1 MDFQDLLQDA
11 EQMTAQID
19 KENSGLPRLQRTLN
33 QLFESNKQKLT
44 KTSNYMSAD
53 ANGVNA
59 SILLAAK
66 GIDAPKLT
74 QNIDSLKAPAP
85 MAALSEV
92 DSNYEPVSTID
103 RYFDLDQLK
112 EIDLKSFLKS
122 EKEACLMSV
131 IEETKTK
138 TVQDIEETFS
148 ISEEL
153 EWERQKQK
161 IMQDLL
167 GSFNPELAISHMT
180 TTTTMNPRSATMNT
194 AMQGRTVMTDIEME
208 FSKEI
213 YLYNQNLIAKDQ
225 SDLLTNFLALVQ
237 KLNDKNIE
245 ELWNMFYFMCE
256 MPKSLVAGESR
267 EQTKVQVHFVNQA
280 VNYLEHCFKEL
291 LQSTVNSNLKQ
302 AKIGGA
308 PGTLALVT
316 GYLRLNQSE
325 KYYQNY
331 EETFDDNQPLWP
343 TIYLCLRCGD
353 LEAARAI
360 ALKTKKDDLV
370 GYFEELL
377 RHSTEQDGMR
387 RHLSASNETKLKLEY
402 KSRIKRSN
410 DLYKRAVYSYLCRLG
425 EDEFINQIL
434 DNVDDFLWFKLN
446 SVVFDNA
453 AGGAKDSENLLFTS
467 FQSKLSIDYGE
478 KYFVKNRNPFTYLQ
492 VLLLT
497 AQFELAIEFLLKYD
511 TLVVHG
517 VHMAIALYE
526 RKLLNLNKVANA
538 QLISMGE
545 ANEPKC
551 MRRINIASL
560 IKMYTRKFECTDPRE
575 ALQYYYILR
584 DLQLPKSG
592 PGSLPNRSK
601 RTISYF
607 VQYVTELALETRE
620 FELLFGRLEK
630 NAVRRPGIVDKFIE
644 EHETQGIISLVAED
658 IENKGLVEEAI
669 KLYDLCKEHQRVLEL
684 CNKLISQIV
693 TEINT
698 PNSNRDRLKS
708 MVFSIAMRYKTE
720 ASTGT
725 KAIQPS
731 TMSTFYLLTDLM
743 TFFDLYHSESWDV
756 AYETLNKLGV
766 LPRTSMNV
774 ETSVREFTSYS
785 EEIKRNFPDLILV
798 AMTII
803 STLFAS
809 ISKTAVSNHYQNI
822 ESPLYNE
829 KTQFLNQLK
838 EQAKALIKF
847 VGCIP
852 YRLSGDINAR
862 LLQLEVMMN

>member
-19 KENSGLPRLQRTLN
+19 KENSGLPRLNRTIN
-33 QLFESNKQKLT
+33 QLFETNKQKLT

-53 ANGVNA
+53 TNGVNA
-59 SILLAAK
+59 SILLAGK
-66 GIDAPKLT
+66 GIDTPKLT
-74 QNIDSLKAPAP
+74 QNIENLKAPVPQIA
-85 MAALSEV
+85 SEA
-92 DSNYEPVSTID
+92 DSVYEPVSTID
-103 RYFDLDQLK
+103 RYFDLEQLK

-138 TVQDIEETFS
+138 TIQEIEETFS
-148 ISEEL
+148 ISDEL

-167 GSFNPELAISHMT
+167 GSFNPELAISNMT
-180 TTTTMNPRSATMNT
+180 TTTTINPRSASMNT
-194 AMQGRTVMTDIEME
+194 TMQGRTVMTDIEME

-213 YLYNQNLIAKDQ
+213 YLYNQKLINNEQ
-225 SDLLTNFLALVQ
+225 SDLLTNFLTLVQ
-237 KLNDKNIE
+237 KMNDKNIE
-245 ELWNMFYFMCE
+245 ELWHMVYFMCDL
-256 MPKSLVAGESR
+256 PKELSANQYERKSSKL
-267 EQTKVQVHFVNQA
+267 KLHFVNQA
-280 VNYLEHCFKEL
+280 VNYLEHCFKDL
-291 LQSTVNSNLKQ
+291 LQNTVNSNLKQ

-325 KYYQNY
+325 KYYQKY
-331 EETFDDNQPLWP
+331 EETFDDHQPLWP

-353 LEAARAI
+353 LEAARNVAV
-360 ALKTKKDDLV
+360 KTKKDDLV

-377 RHSTEQDGMR
+377 RHDSKQDGMR
-387 RHLSASNETKLKLEY
+387 RHLNSPTETRLKLEY

-410 DLYKRAVYSYLCRLG
+410 DIYKRAVYSYLCRLS
-425 EDEFINQIL
+425 EDEFINTIL

-446 SVVFDNA
+446 SVVFDESTNT
-453 AGGAKDSENLLFTS
+453 KDSENLLFTD
-467 FQSKLSIDYGE
+467 FQTKLSIEYGE
-478 KYFVKNRNPFTYLQ
+478 RYFVKNRNPFTYLQ

-511 TLVVHG
+511 TMVVHG
-517 VHMAIALYE
+517 VHVAIALYE
-526 RKLLNLNKVANA
+526 RKLLNLNKSGNA
-538 QLISMGE
+538 QLISAGDADE
-545 ANEPKC
+545 SKC
-551 MRRINIASL
+551 LRRINISCL

-584 DLQLPKSG
+584 DLQFPTSG
-592 PGSLPNRSK
+592 PGSLPSRSK
-601 RTISYF
+601 RSISYF
-607 VQYVTELALETRE
+607 AQFVSELALETRE
-620 FELLFGRLEK
+620 FELLFGKLEK
-630 NAVRRPGIVDKFIE
+630 NAIRRPGIVDKFIPE
-644 EHETQGIISLVAED
+644 SETQSIISLVAD
-658 IENKGLVEEAI
+658 DVENKGLVEESI
-669 KLYDLCKEHQRVLEL
+669 KLFDLCKEHQRVLEL

-693 TEINT
+693 TDVNT

-708 MVFSIAMRYKTE
+708 MVFSIAIRYKTE
-720 ASTGT
+720 ASTSL
-725 KAIQPS
+725 KAIQTS

-743 TFFDLYHSESWDV
+743 TFFDMFHSESWDV
-756 AYETLNKLGV
+756 AYETLNKLGI
-766 LPRTSMNV
+766 LPRNSMNV
-774 ETSVREFTSYS
+774 ETNVKEFISYS
-785 EEIKRNFPDLILV
+785 EEIKRNFPDLILA

-803 STLFAS
+803 STLFS
-809 ISKTAVSNHYQNI
+809 NINRTAVSNHYQNI